1 MKGWATGH
9 HRFSWQIAFESA
21 TSLCHTKHEVDMDWS
36 GCDLVECVPGKV
48 SGRPIVK
55 GTRVLADQIV
65 EEAALGSSVDQII
78 ENYPALTADTVQRL
92 LTYANS
98 HLLQSR

>member
-1 MKGWATGH
+1 
-9 HRFSWQIAFESA
+9 
-21 TSLCHTKHEVDMDWS
+21 MDWS
-36 GCDLVECVPGKV
+36 GCDLVESVPGKV

-65 EEAALGSSVDQII
+65 EEAALGSSIDQIV
-78 ENYPALTADTVQRL
+78 ESYPSLSADTVHQL